1 MQKQNTLAASFSL
14 QGKGLHSGLN
24 IEVSFNP
31 APENHG
37 YKIKR
42 VDLPE
47 QPVISLCGVIDRIFT
62 RISADFSTV

>member
-14 QGKGLHSGLN
+14 QGKGLHTGLD
-24 IEVSFNP
+24 IQVTFNP

-47 QPVISLCGVIDRIFT
+47 QPIIDGIVQEVEF
-62 RISADFSTV
+62 DF